1 MNYEDTLNTL
11 NTFIENN
18 ETKEIENESI
28 DKSLEKSFLNRSEGM
43 GLEYNDEINS
53 FEYSDKYSYIRYSQ
67 LQTKEGEEVPI
78 LAIYTSSPSNK
89 NNASYIGSVSNGY
102 HFIGNEYLNNKIRD
116 NISSVN
122 APILTEKTLIEKNY
136 AKMYNQIVIKNKNNV
151 PKIGDIY
158 PQFIISNSY
167 NGTKSVSISFG
178 LAISNSKEDNL
189 IGTSLT
195 RLGNIKQIHFK
206 TSSTTISSNMA
217 NYIEVF
223 NGNIYDLVE
232 SNLSRKFTETDV
244 FQTLELIEKVSKRKR
259 DEISTLLN
267 NSCKDGKNSFW
278 DMFNVIIKFSS
289 YEKNINSKL
298 ILESIA
304 ERVLELPSKML
315 KLVSK

>member
-136 AKMYNQIVIKNKNNV
+136 S
-151 PKIGDIY
+151 KIY
-158 PQFIISNSY
+158 
-167 NGTKSVSISFG
+167 K
-178 LAISNSKEDNL
+178 K
-189 IGTSLT
+189 
-195 RLGNIKQIHFK
+195 
-206 TSSTTISSNMA
+206 
-217 NYIEVF
+217 
-223 NGNIYDLVE
+223 
-232 SNLSRKFTETDV
+232 
-244 FQTLELIEKVSKRKR
+244 
-259 DEISTLLN
+259 
-267 NSCKDGKNSFW
+267 
-278 DMFNVIIKFSS
+278 
-289 YEKNINSKL
+289 
-298 ILESIA
+298 
-304 ERVLELPSKML
+304 
-315 KLVSK
+315 